1 MLICLFAVEDTQNR
15 TDLKVRLKLEEFTEN
30 NYENLEM
37 KMNNNNLEPNQKRSD
52 KNHSN
57 QSFI

>member
-15 TDLKVRLKLEEFTEN
+15 TDLNVRLKLEEFTEN

-57 QSFI
+57 QSVI